1 MAVVGGLA
9 SMNAGI
15 SSLTLLFS
23 CERLTRCD
31 SSKVTLRLA
40 RRRGTTLDEL
50 LRSFIEE
57 DF

>member
-1 MAVVGGLA
+1 MGVVGSLA
-9 SMNAGI
+9 SMYGDI
-15 SSLTLLFS
+15 SALPLVFS

-40 RRRGTTLDEL
+40 RRRGTTFDEL